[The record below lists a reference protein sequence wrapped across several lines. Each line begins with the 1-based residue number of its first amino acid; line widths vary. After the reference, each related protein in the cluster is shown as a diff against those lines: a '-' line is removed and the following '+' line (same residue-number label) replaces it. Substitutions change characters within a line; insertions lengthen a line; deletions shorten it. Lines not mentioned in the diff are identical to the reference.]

1 MATALLPRRA
11 APWLLAAALRP
22 AASRAQPAAVPSEP
36 PERARARLGV
46 LGLVQQTV
54 LARGGG
60 LRNVRLTVAVPAG
73 QPPAA
78 GWPVIYMLDDG
89 AALQALAQANRAD
102 LARQAVLVGIGYDS
116 PGRIDGQARAWD
128 YTLPCPVP
136 ASMARRTRAARNGA
150 MAEPRPGWNS
160 SKRASSPGWRAR
172 RASIPAARPSTATR
186 TAACSSCTRYWPVRK
201 RSSAMSRPVH
211 PCGGMRLT

>member
-11 APWLLAAALRP
+11 APWLLAAALLP

-73 QPPAA
+73 
-78 GWPVIYMLDDG
+78 
-89 AALQALAQANRAD
+89 
-102 LARQAVLVGIGYDS
+102 
-116 PGRIDGQARAWD
+116 
-128 YTLPCPVP
+128 
-136 ASMARRTRAARNGA
+136 
-150 MAEPRPGWNS
+150 
-160 SKRASSPGWRAR
+160 
-172 RASIPAARPSTATR
+172 
-186 TAACSSCTRYWPVRK
+186 
-201 RSSAMSRPVH
+201 
-211 PCGGMRLT
+211 